1 MFINTLW
8 IHTSNHRLN
17 YGKDI
22 CGRVSCYVACSCQ
35 SRLAI
40 NYVLY
45 NATGLVFNTLHPSL
59 WWLLPLLA
67 WLLRCSLC
75 FLFPYLELSLMK
87 WVRPQILLCV
97 LITNQGPWK
106 QLSPDSSPLTVV
118 RIMISNWNRSFS
130 TTPVYF
136 SRADFISSWWGNVCP
151 MSAQP
156 DKSLYT
162 QVSGAK
168 WVISK
173 GFAWNCTEME
183 FMLPFQSFDGKRQS

>member
-97 LITNQGPWK
+97 LTKNQGPRGRVLFYPPYPVI
-106 QLSPDSSPLTVV
+106 QPHLA
-118 RIMISNWNRSFS
+118 FS
-130 TTPVYF
+130 EIVMYSIFYF
-136 SRADFISSWWGNVCP
+136 SSKPEGLVHSTQLLNLKLLKAMHFFTNYAMPCHHPISFFSALWFI
-151 MSAQP
+151 
-156 DKSLYT
+156 DK
-162 QVSGAK
+162 G
-168 WVISK
+168 K
-173 GFAWNCTEME
+173 G
-183 FMLPFQSFDGKRQS
+183 KK

>member
-22 CGRVSCYVACSCQ
+22 CSRVSCYVTCSCQ

-40 NYVLY
+40 NDVLY
-45 NATGLVFNTLHPSL
+45 NATGRVFNTLHPSL

-87 WVRPQILLCV
+87 WVRPQILLRA

-130 TTPVYF
+130 TTSVYF
-136 SRADFISSWWGNVCP
+136 SRADFIFSWWVNVCP

-162 QVSGAK
+162 QVSVRCK
-168 WVISK
+168 VSH
-173 GFAWNCTEME
+173 
-183 FMLPFQSFDGKRQS
+183 Q